1 MVSVIIPAYKAA
13 QYIAETLRSVQAQT
27 HENWEIWV
35 IDDGSP
41 DDLGAIVQ
49 TFCAQD
55 PRIHYHRQANAG
67 VSKARN
73 QGYQLA
79 KGEYLAFLDA
89 DDVWLPDNLSTKLE
103 RFGQDPDFGLVHSD
117 AAVID
122 QDSKPT
128 GEIKSGKEGHILN
141 DLLRWEETCIPAP
154 SSILVKREV
163 VERVGG
169 FEPSLSNA
177 ADFEFFFRVA
187 KQYKIGRVPKVTWQY
202 RVHGN
207 NMHQNMDLMERDELR
222 SYDLATQYNLF
233 ESEAFRRECY
243 ANMYL
248 ILAASW
254 WGHQRRWGKTLYY
267 VFKAI
272 ATRPAILG
280 RLFRKVLSKLRP
292 SPKA

>member
-27 HENWEIWV
+27 HQDWEIWV

-41 DDLGAIVQ
+41 DDLGTVVQ
-49 TFCAQD
+49 AFCAQD
-55 PRIHYHRQANAG
+55 PRIQYHRQANAG
-67 VSKARN
+67 VSNARN
-73 QGYQLA
+73 QGYHLA

-89 DDVWLPDNLSTKLE
+89 DDVWLPDNLSSKLE
-103 RFGQDPDFGLVHSD
+103 RFSQDPALGLVHSD

-122 QDSKPT
+122 QNSQPT
-128 GEIKSGKEGHILN
+128 GEIKSGKEGYILN

-163 VERVGG
+163 VEKVGG

-187 KQYKIGRVPKVTWQY
+187 KQYKIGRVPRVTWQY

-207 NMHQNMDLMERDELR
+207 NMHQNMALMERDELR
-222 SYDLATQYNLF
+222 SYELASQYHLF

-254 WGHQRRWGKTLYY
+254 WGHKRRVGKTLYY
-267 VFKAI
+267 LFKAI
-272 ATRPAILG
+272 STRPAILG
-280 RLFRKVLSKLRP
+280 RILRKAWARLRR
-292 SPKA
+292 SAKA